1 MASDEMSIESDTDLL
16 FAAGP
21 DPFPTL
27 EVFKEGEAELDDKYK
42 QLSETYFGE
51 TEKKMKAAVYEL
63 REELARQGFVLPG
76 YDHLY
81 RKMLRGGSLDV
92 ETAIKVAKSFLRMRS
107 TYPQYFTDVIPLSLS
122 DHVFQQ
128 KFLTVMPHR

>member
-1 MASDEMSIESDTDLL
+1 MSLSTSIESDSDLF
-16 FAAGP
+16 FAPGP
-21 DPFPTL
+21 DPFPTP

-42 QLSETYFGE
+42 RISERYFGE
-51 TEKKMKAAVYEL
+51 TEEKLKAAVAEL
-63 REELARQGFVLPG
+63 REELERQGFVLPG

-81 RKMLRGGSLDV
+81 RKLLRGGSLDV
-92 ETAIKVAKSFLRMRS
+92 ETAVRVAKSFLRMRS
-107 TYPQYFTDVIPLSLS
+107 TYPQYFADVIPLSLS